1 MNNFL
6 IYFTSS
12 KEKIDDTI
20 SKINQIRDKEKL
32 NFFILPEQSIYKSY
46 FPVITKDIVI
56 DCILVFGGDGTILR
70 AINNALSFQVPIL
83 GINLGHLGFLSE
95 ISLDE
100 LEKSLYELR
109 NNKYKILSRM
119 MLKITLRQ
127 KDQPIITALALND
140 AVLSKGDKPKLIN
153 LKVYCDRRY
162 VFSTRCDG
170 IIAASPT
177 GSTAYSLSAGGPII
191 SPVMDAI
198 VVVPITP
205 HVLTVRPIVFPA
217 SSTISFVMEE
227 EAEMSW
233 LQLDGQNRASLNPGD
248 MIAVTSAPR
257 KVDFIKFSNR
267 TFYKTLR
274 TKLHLGKK

>member
-6 IYFTSS
+6 LYFNLSDDRCDNIYKKLQIIAESNNVNFYLLEEQ
-12 KEKIDDTI
+12 KECKKYFPLLTKQNKIDC
-20 SKINQIRDKEKL
+20 
-32 NFFILPEQSIYKSY
+32 
-46 FPVITKDIVI
+46 V
-56 DCILVFGGDGTILR
+56 LVFGGDGTILR
-70 AINNALSFQVPIL
+70 AVKSALDYEVPIM

-100 LEKSLYELR
+100 LDKAIKELK
-109 NNKYKILSRM
+109 NEKYKILSRM
-119 MLKITLRQ
+119 MLKITIKRED
-127 KDQPIITALALND
+127 KKIVSDLALND
-140 AVLSKGDKPKLIN
+140 AVISKGDKPKLIN
-153 LKVYCDRRY
+153 LKVYDDRRY

-217 SSTISFVMEE
+217 SSNISFVIDEE
-227 EAEMSW
+227 SETSW
-233 LQLDGQNRASLNPGD
+233 LQLDGQNKAQLYAGD
-248 MIAVTSAPR
+248 RIIITSAQS

-267 TFYKTLR
+267 TFFKTLR
-274 TKLHLGKK
+274 TKMHLGKR

>member
-1 MNNFL
+1 MNNLL
-6 IYFTSS
+6 IYLNS
-12 KEKIDDTI
+12 
-20 SKINQIRDKEKL
+20 DKDRIIETLARLKDIEEKL
-32 NFFILPEQSIYKSY
+32 NINFYILPQQNSFKKY
-46 FPVITKDIVI
+46 FPVAHYTKKI
-56 DCILVFGGDGTILR
+56 DAILVFGGDGTILQ
-70 AINNALSFQVPIL
+70 AAGSALEYKVPIL

-100 LEKSLYELR
+100 LEKSICDLIAK
-109 NNKYKILSRM
+109 KYKILSRM
-119 MLKITLRQ
+119 MLKVMLKSNNDTL
-127 KDQPIITALALND
+127 KTALALND
-140 AVLSKGDKPKLIN
+140 VVISKGDKPKLIN

-217 SSTISFVMEE
+217 DTTITFKIEE
-227 EAEMSW
+227 EAEQSW
-233 LQLDGQNRASLNPGD
+233 LQLDGKNFASLNPGD
-248 MIAVTSAPR
+248 KVSITSAAR
-257 KVDFIKFSNR
+257 KVDFIKLSNR
-267 TFYKTLR
+267 TFFKTLR
-274 TKLHLGKK
+274 NKMHLGRK

>member
-6 IYFTSS
+6 LYFNLYDDKFDNTCQKLQEI
-12 KEKIDDTI
+12 KENNT
-20 SKINQIRDKEKL
+20 L
-32 NFFILPEQSIYKSY
+32 NFYILEEQKEYEKY
-46 FPVITKDIVI
+46 FPLLAQKNEI

-70 AINNALSFQVPIL
+70 AVKYALLYRVPIM

-95 ISLDE
+95 ISIEE
-100 LEKSLYELR
+100 LEKSIKELKKG
-109 NNKYKILSRM
+109 KYKILSRM
-119 MLKITLRQ
+119 MLTITIKGKDKKIIN
-127 KDQPIITALALND
+127 DLALND
-140 AVLSKGDKPKLIN
+140 AVISKGDKPKLIN
-153 LKVYCDRRY
+153 LKVYDDRRY

-191 SPVMDAI
+191 SPVMNAI

-217 SSTISFVMEE
+217 SSNISFVINEE
-227 EAEMSW
+227 SETSL
-233 LQLDGQNRASLNPGD
+233 LQLDGQNRAQLYAGD
-248 MIAVTSAPR
+248 RITITSAQQ

-267 TFYKTLR
+267 TFFKTLR
-274 TKLHLGKK
+274 TKMHMGKR

>member
-6 IYFTSS
+6 IYFNST
-12 KEKIDDTI
+12 KEKIDDTVL
-20 SKINQIRDKEKL
+20 KIKQIMDKEELK
-32 NFFILPEQSIYKSY
+32 FFILPEQRIYKKY
-46 FPVITKDIVI
+46 FPVITNNIVV
-56 DCILVFGGDGTILR
+56 DCILVFGGDGTILH
-70 AINNALSFQVPIL
+70 AVKNALNYQVPIL

-100 LEKSLYELR
+100 LEKSLNELK

-127 KDQPIITALALND
+127 KNRPVITAVALND
-140 AVLSKGDKPKLIN
+140 AVISKGEKPKLIN

-217 SSTISFVMEE
+217 ISTISFVIEE

-233 LQLDGQNRASLNPGD
+233 LQLDGQNAVRLNPGD
-248 MIAVTSAPR
+248 VVAVTSAAR

-274 TKLHLGKK
+274 TKMHLGKK